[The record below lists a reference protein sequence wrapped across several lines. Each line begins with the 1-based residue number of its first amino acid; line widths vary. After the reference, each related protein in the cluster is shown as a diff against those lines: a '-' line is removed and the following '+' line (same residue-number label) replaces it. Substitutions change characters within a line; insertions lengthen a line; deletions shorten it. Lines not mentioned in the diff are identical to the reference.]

1 MSQSFSTTIPESP
14 LEIGKQRVTPAR
26 GQAVSLPCGVSAP
39 GPYLITI
46 QLDASLLLTTCCRTS
61 QWSRVMNM
69 SSRGLVDKA
78 QETYADAM
86 SHVAQSLIESAS
98 FGAVYQHDTAGTT
111 LLNCHGQYYR

>member
-1 MSQSFSTTIPESP
+1 
-14 LEIGKQRVTPAR
+14 
-26 GQAVSLPCGVSAP
+26 
-39 GPYLITI
+39 
-46 QLDASLLLTTCCRTS
+46 
-61 QWSRVMNM
+61 MNM